1 MTQWKETVNCN
12 TVAFCQDL
20 IYLILHQS
28 VLCSKYHT
36 VTWWITHTH
45 AHTHT
50 SFWSITSKRSGDIFH
65 LKQRT
70 QVTHMETLTYPAALT
85 VMATLVCCRLNPQV
99 HDPDQDHS
107 GELEGSFHHPL
118 LQAAL
123 RRSGRGWCMPGWD
136 TWDPGKACFK
146 FLETHISSVMQM

>member
-50 SFWSITSKRSGDIFH
+50 HKFLVHHQQKIRRYLSFKTKNTSYTYGNINISCSTNSYGYSGVLQVESSGTWPRSGSQWRARGFFSPPPTPGCSQ
-65 LKQRT
+65 KKWK
-70 QVTHMETLTYPAALT
+70 
-85 VMATLVCCRLNPQV
+85 RLMYAW
-99 HDPDQDHS
+99 
-107 GELEGSFHHPL
+107 LRYMGSRQGML
-118 LQAAL
+118 
-123 RRSGRGWCMPGWD
+123 
-136 TWDPGKACFK
+136 
-146 FLETHISSVMQM
+146 